1 MHADAWA
8 CLSRFYSNEHAFRLN
23 PLPDSMGRAL
33 QAARRAV
40 EIDPTCQMG
49 WEALAYASYFARDIG
64 AFRDA
69 AERALAL
76 NPRNTSTV
84 ALIGVLISHS
94 GEWERGCEITRGAMA
109 KNPHFPGWYHF
120 PQFFDHYR
128 KHEFDQALQTTKR
141 LNMPEDFW
149 VHAVT
154 AAVSGQLGRKEEA
167 RAALEAL
174 RRLLPGYRDE
184 LGPTLGL
191 WILDAA
197 VVEQV
202 MDGVARAEAL
212 VGEQPATP

>member
-1 MHADAWA
+1 
-8 CLSRFYSNEHAFRLN
+8 
-23 PLPDSMGRAL
+23 
-33 QAARRAV
+33 
-40 EIDPTCQMG
+40 
-49 WEALAYASYFARDIG
+49 
-64 AFRDA
+64 
-69 AERALAL
+69 
-76 NPRNTSTV
+76 V